1 MASSVYSCYNPAACR
16 VLSNCSTQYP
26 YHHCNPDTEYHL
38 SLKDIYFHSKDQLC
52 KGVTCCE
59 LIACTPPP
67 PPSMI
72 LYQQPALPVLIHTST
87 FDHENDMD
95 ALILIWILIPFAVFL
110 IALSS
115 ILYYIRVYR
124 RVEV

>member
-1 MASSVYSCYNPAACR
+1 MASSVYSCYDPAACR
-16 VLSNCSTQYP
+16 VLSNCSTP
-26 YHHCNPDTEYHL
+26 YHHYCNPDTEYHL
-38 SLKDIYFHSKDQLC
+38 SLKDIYFHSKDRVC

-67 PPSMI
+67 PPPTI

-87 FDHENDMD
+87 SDHESGMGD
-95 ALILIWILIPFAVFL
+95 LILIWILISFAVFL
-110 IALSS
+110 ISLSS